1 MDKFMQPM
9 HLYLH
14 SNPLDYPE
22 TAKKRKAENAT
33 AYAEGWDQ
41 TVVVYELSVKIR
53 STNQTFHC

>member
-22 TAKKRKAENAT
+22 TATKRKAENAT
-33 AYAEGWDQ
+33 AYAEGWD
-41 TVVVYELSVKIR
+41 
-53 STNQTFHC
+53 

>member
-22 TAKKRKAENAT
+22 TAAKRKAENAT

-41 TVVVYELSVKIR
+41 TVVVYEPFRAPGFVP
-53 STNQTFHC
+53 